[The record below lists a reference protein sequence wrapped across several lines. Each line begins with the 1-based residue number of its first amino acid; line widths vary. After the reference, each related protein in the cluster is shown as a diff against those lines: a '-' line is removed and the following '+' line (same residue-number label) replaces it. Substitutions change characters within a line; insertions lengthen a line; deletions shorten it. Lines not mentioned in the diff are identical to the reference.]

1 MTLSFS
7 DVADIVKI
15 IDSSSCDEVVLELE
29 GAKLVV
35 RRGGG
40 ATVGASGT
48 AGGGSAQ
55 PAAPQ
60 PAAAQAAPV
69 SQSQTQA
76 QSQSQ
81 VQPQAQPQA
90 QADEIT
96 VCSPMVGTFYSRPSP
111 DDAPFV
117 EAGGSISAGAPL
129 CMVEVMKLFTT
140 IEATTSGTV
149 TAVLAQD
156 GQLVEFD
163 QPLFVIRPD

>member
-35 RRGGG
+35 RRGGAAAAG
-40 ATVGASGT
+40 GSAT

-60 PAAAQAAPV
+60 AAAQPAAAQAAPV
-69 SQSQTQA
+69 AQA
-76 QSQSQ
+76 QA
-81 VQPQAQPQA
+81 QPQAQA

-117 EAGGSISAGAPL
+117 EAGDSISAGAPL